1 MTLGDIL
8 LHMREVS
15 CLGVGVCRRTR
26 MLTDYDDKDNRIE
39 ALANCNKRR
48 IVIRHQHDH
57 WMELKASLRVQTE
70 V

>member
-1 MTLGDIL
+1 
-8 LHMREVS
+8 
-15 CLGVGVCRRTR
+15 

-57 WMELKASLRVQTE
+57 WMELKESLKVQTE